1 MDFTGVITPLLT
13 PFTEDGGTID
23 EGALRNLVD
32 SQIEDG
38 ASGLIPCGT
47 TGEFS
52 ALSNA
57 ERRRVTEVVVNQAAG
72 RVPVMAQPGS
82 TSTEEVIRLSEHA
95 QEVGAAGLLLPP
107 PYYGSLT
114 DEEIFGFYAEIAGS
128 TDVPICLYNI
138 PAATGIGMSVDLII
152 QIAREL
158 DNVKYVKDS
167 SGDLTQQATFL
178 LDHPDDI
185 IYLCGEELLVAP
197 GLLLGLRGAVLGCAN
212 IIGRGMV
219 QLLAA
224 GAAGDAQ
231 EISRINRELT
241 PLMRFIVSNPYSA
254 TVKEALRMQGM
265 PVGPVRR
272 PLRPLNSAQ
281 RSALEL
287 EMKSID
293 PDVLTSR
300 TQRA

>member
-57 ERRRVTEVVVNQAAG
+57 ERRRVTEVVVDQAAG

-82 TSTEEVIRLSEHA
+82 TSTEDVIRLSEHA

-128 TDVPICLYNI
+128 TDIPICLYNI

-152 QIAREL
+152 QIAREV

-185 IYLCGEELLVAP
+185 VYLCGEELLVAP

-231 EISRINRELT
+231 EVSRINRELT

-254 TVKEALRMQGM
+254 TVKEALRMKGM

-287 EMKSID
+287 QMKSID
-293 PDVLTSR
+293 PGVLTSR

>member
-57 ERRRVTEVVVNQAAG
+57 ERRRVTEVVVDQAAG

-82 TSTEEVIRLSEHA
+82 TSTEEVLGLSEHA

-152 QIAREL
+152 EIAREV

-185 IYLCGEELLVAP
+185 VYLCGEELLVAP

-231 EISRINRELT
+231 EVSRINRELT

-254 TVKEALRMQGM
+254 TVKEALRMEGM

-287 EMKSID
+287 ELKSID
-293 PDVLTSR
+293 PEVLTSR